1 MKTKIQEDLVVA
13 MRAKDTTKLN
23 VLRSIKTAITNAEK
37 ANKDNPLGNLE
48 LVNVVRKL
56 VNQRNDSIDQFVNA
70 KRFDLADNE
79 RLEKQILENYLPQS
93 LTEDELNTLVNTTIE
108 ELQATTKKDMGKVIK
123 AVQEKAQG
131 RADNKAISQLVSF
144 KLN

>member
-37 ANKDNPLGNLE
+37 ANKDNPLADLE

-79 RLEKQILENYLPQS
+79 RLEKQILEKYLPQS

>member
-13 MRAKDTTKLN
+13 MRAKDTMKLN

-37 ANKDNPLGNLE
+37 ANKDNPLADLE

-56 VNQRNDSIDQFVNA
+56 VSQRNDSIDQFVNA

-79 RLEKQILENYLPQS
+79 RQEKQILENYLPQS
-93 LTEDELNTLVNTTIE
+93 LTEDELNALVNTTIE

-131 RADNKAISQLVSF
+131 RADNKAISQLVSS